1 MASVEKSTYYFADS
15 SNQNEYIEATQ
26 SEKIIFTSA
35 INLFQS
41 PNDANAVSV
50 NNTTTFG
57 SYSLK
62 LDQNIWT
69 YNPVTDTE
77 TKSTK
82 NLVTET
88 ITNLPTSLNVN
99 SILNSNLYSNFVSGN
114 DTITISS
121 TGDFL
126 DTSLISNQLI
136 PSLIDGG
143 TGNDTITGT
152 GFNDI
157 INGGQGND
165 TLKGGAG
172 DDWISAG
179 TGTDNV
185 DGGTGDDTAIFA
197 NAFETY
203 AISKTATSVTLSD
216 ANGAATV
223 SNVESFSFNAGA
235 QFLTLQQIQASASS
249 AGDDILYRVG
259 SGTYANNLF
268 TQDLN
273 YSGPAAVFDGSLGND
288 KLFGTEF
295 DDTLIGGDGN
305 DTLTGFGGNDFL
317 DGGSGT
323 DTLIGGAGDDFY
335 VVDNIADSIQEVLDQ
350 GVQPGPFLENKVQV
364 KGAISYVL
372 ASGQAI
378 GWLSAG
384 TASKSTP
391 ADIFWTWDYSST
403 SATNIK
409 GNEYGQSLIGNAA
422 ANKLEGMAGDDTLS
436 GEAGNDILDGGDGND
451 WLLLSKG
458 DDTLIG
464 GKGDDTFTQYES
476 INNVINPMPGLT
488 YSTGKDSIDGGD
500 GIDTLNLQ
508 KAESEYLISKS
519 GIDLVFTDKTTAGNI
534 ITVKNN
540 VEFIAFE
547 GINPIAFSDFL
558 ASAASTG
565 DDVLYTRGSGT
576 YNFGTQ
582 IFTPN
587 NAFTPIGPIGTI
599 DGLAGNDK
607 LFGTEFT
614 DTLLGGDGNDTLT
627 GFGGSDFLDGGSGA
641 DTLIGGSGHDL
652 YVVDNIADVIQEGIG
667 QGVSPGFYPENR
679 VQVKGSISYVL
690 ATGQAIGWLSAGT
703 AQVMPGDILTWDYT
717 GTNTTNIKGNEF
729 GQVVIGNAAANKL
742 EGMSGD
748 DWLSGEAGND
758 ILDGGEGNDRLVLGK
773 GDDTLQGGK
782 GDDEFVQYE
791 SINDVFNPN
800 LIFNT
805 GKDSIDG
812 GDGTDTLNLQKA
824 EINYAISKSG
834 TDLVFTDKTTA
845 GNIITVKNNVEFIA
859 FEGINPIA
867 FSDFWA
873 AAAST
878 GDDVLYNRGSGSY
891 NFATQVFTPNNAF
904 IPNGP
909 LPAIDGLAGNDK
921 LFGTEFDDTLI
932 GGDGNDTL
940 TGFGGNDFLDGGSG
954 TDTLIGGAGDDFY
967 VVDNI
972 ADSIQE
978 VLDQGVQPGPFLENK
993 VQVKGAISYVL
1004 ASGQAIGWLSA
1015 GTASKS
1021 TPADIFWTWD
1031 YSSTSATN
1039 IKGNE
1044 YGQSLI
1050 GNAAANK
1057 LEGMAGDDTLSGEAG
1072 NDILDGGD
1080 GNDWLLL
1087 SKGDDTL
1094 IGGKGDD
1101 TFTQYESINNVINP
1115 TPGLTYSTGKDSI
1128 DGGDGIDTLNLQK
1141 AEINYAISKSGTDL
1155 VFTDKTT
1162 AGNII
1167 TVKNNVEFI
1176 AFEGINPIAFSDF
1189 WAATAS
1195 SGDDVL
1201 YNRGSGSYNFATQLF
1216 TPNNAFIPNGPLPTI
1231 DGLAGNDKLFGS
1243 QYADTLIGGLGND
1256 YLNGFS
1262 GSDVLIGGDGSDTL
1276 VVSNPYSRFAPNLA
1290 DSIELNGGVGDDV
1303 YLLDGFDTYQNINVT
1318 DNSGS
1323 DTLIINNYGYS
1334 DLGGGIVIPRNLN
1347 VRSVIENSKLVV
1359 YAYQQGQEEYSTPLV
1374 TSNIGTIER
1383 LKLNEYKDPLDLTRV
1398 TKSLD
1403 YKLVYASLSSGNWSA
1418 KGSDGADM
1426 ILAMDDNNA
1435 NTNDGNVF
1443 DGGKGDDLIW
1453 FKDSTNTVVMGGEG
1467 FNKLNVYT
1475 AINQAPINPTPQ
1487 EPQKATLSYAWA
1499 TGITEVHMAAGVG
1512 LAYDSTGQEIVGFD
1526 QFSGIGN
1533 ILGSKQ
1539 NDTIFG
1545 DANANKLDGAEGN
1558 DTLNG
1563 GGGDDILIG
1572 GKGDDRLEVGI
1583 DSSDYDFVQL
1593 LGGEGNDTY
1602 YVALNTAA
1610 TLVSERTG
1618 GTASYSSRPDSNSQ
1632 LPEGVIYGNLDLSGG
1647 TDAGGNDTL
1656 IVGGVTKVNDLQ
1668 FYVKG
1673 NTVSIGLPN
1682 SDPAQLLTHPINASL
1697 LVDRSIEKI
1706 GFDFGTGVSN
1716 VYSTTWSEI
1725 GTKGSDFVLATS
1737 SDAFEYGG
1745 QGDDLIIGSSGDD
1758 LLSGGL
1764 GNDILIG
1771 RQGADRLLGNA
1782 GGDTLYVNAGEGD
1795 IAMGGIGSDIF
1806 VLQDKNSMIP
1816 GETSRIL
1823 DFKLTEDFLK
1833 FENVTG
1839 IKVTLANGLIGTKGD
1854 INGTNFADVHINSQ
1868 GFLSATNAGGV
1879 DPLSIGPDELQII
1892 GLVGVNNQ
1900 QGLTTLMD
1908 HMLFSA

>member
-1 MASVEKSTYYFADS
+1 MTYNSLTDTWTGTLASVEKSTYYFADG

-335 VVDNIADSIQEVLDQ
+335 VVDNIADLVQEGVLQDPNLI
-350 GVQPGPFLENKVQV
+350 PGNTIQV
-364 KGAISYVL
+364 KGVISYVL

-384 TASKSTP
+384 TASKLTP
-391 ADIFWTWDYSST
+391 ADTFWTWDYSST

-422 ANKLEGMAGDDTLS
+422 ANKLEGMAGVDTLS

-451 WLLLSKG
+451 WLLLGKG

-476 INNVINPMPGLT
+476 INNAINLTPGLT

-547 GINPIAFSDFL
+547 GINPIAFSDF
-558 ASAASTG
+558 
-565 DDVLYTRGSGT
+565 
-576 YNFGTQ
+576 
-582 IFTPN
+582 
-587 NAFTPIGPIGTI
+587 
-599 DGLAGNDK
+599 
-607 LFGTEFT
+607 
-614 DTLLGGDGNDTLT
+614 
-627 GFGGSDFLDGGSGA
+627 
-641 DTLIGGSGHDL
+641 
-652 YVVDNIADVIQEGIG
+652 
-667 QGVSPGFYPENR
+667 
-679 VQVKGSISYVL
+679 
-690 ATGQAIGWLSAGT
+690 
-703 AQVMPGDILTWDYT
+703 
-717 GTNTTNIKGNEF
+717 
-729 GQVVIGNAAANKL
+729 
-742 EGMSGD
+742 
-748 DWLSGEAGND
+748 
-758 ILDGGEGNDRLVLGK
+758 
-773 GDDTLQGGK
+773 
-782 GDDEFVQYE
+782 
-791 SINDVFNPN
+791 
-800 LIFNT
+800 
-805 GKDSIDG
+805 
-812 GDGTDTLNLQKA
+812 
-824 EINYAISKSG
+824 
-834 TDLVFTDKTTA
+834 
-845 GNIITVKNNVEFIA
+845 
-859 FEGINPIA
+859 
-867 FSDFWA
+867 WA
-873 AAAST
+873 ATAST

-909 LPAIDGLAGNDK
+909 LPA
-921 LFGTEFDDTLI
+921 
-932 GGDGNDTL
+932 
-940 TGFGGNDFLDGGSG
+940 
-954 TDTLIGGAGDDFY
+954 
-967 VVDNI
+967 
-972 ADSIQE
+972 
-978 VLDQGVQPGPFLENK
+978 
-993 VQVKGAISYVL
+993 
-1004 ASGQAIGWLSA
+1004 
-1015 GTASKS
+1015 
-1021 TPADIFWTWD
+1021 
-1031 YSSTSATN
+1031 
-1039 IKGNE
+1039 
-1044 YGQSLI
+1044 
-1050 GNAAANK
+1050 
-1057 LEGMAGDDTLSGEAG
+1057 
-1072 NDILDGGD
+1072 
-1080 GNDWLLL
+1080 
-1087 SKGDDTL
+1087 
-1094 IGGKGDD
+1094 
-1101 TFTQYESINNVINP
+1101 
-1115 TPGLTYSTGKDSI
+1115 
-1128 DGGDGIDTLNLQK
+1128 
-1141 AEINYAISKSGTDL
+1141 
-1155 VFTDKTT
+1155 
-1162 AGNII
+1162 
-1167 TVKNNVEFI
+1167 
-1176 AFEGINPIAFSDF
+1176 
-1189 WAATAS
+1189 
-1195 SGDDVL
+1195 
-1201 YNRGSGSYNFATQLF
+1201 
-1216 TPNNAFIPNGPLPTI
+1216 I

-1276 VVSNPYSRFAPNLA
+1276 VVSNPYSRVAPNLA
-1290 DSIELNGGVGDDV
+1290 DLIELNGGVGDDV

-1334 DLGGGIVIPRNLN
+1334 NLGGGIVIPRNLN

-1854 INGTNFADVHINSQ
+1854 INGANFADVHINSQ